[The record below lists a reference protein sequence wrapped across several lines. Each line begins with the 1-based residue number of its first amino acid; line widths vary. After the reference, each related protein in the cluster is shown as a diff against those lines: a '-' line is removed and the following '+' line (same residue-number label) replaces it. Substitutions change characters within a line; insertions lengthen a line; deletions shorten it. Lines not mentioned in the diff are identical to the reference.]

1 MERDQ
6 AKVDDPSQR
15 EGKDRL
21 LSNITQ
27 FQKPSSFNIR
37 PILETVRFRKSS
49 NLKIAQLK
57 KVQFQKRLISKTN
70 EFSKLSNFQNRFISI
85 TVQFRKPFNFE
96 KRPIS

>member
-49 NLKIAQLK
+49 NLKIAQSK
-57 KVQFQKRLISKTN
+57 KFQFQKRLISKTN
-70 EFSKLSNFQNRFISI
+70 EFPKSFHFDN
-85 TVQFRKPFNFE
+85 
-96 KRPIS
+96 RPISKAVQF